1 MSAVDTA
8 LHECLRTLR
17 LSGMLHTLDA
27 RLARDCQVIGV
38 SDLK

>member
-27 RLARDCQVIGV
+27 RDCQVIGV